1 MKYDFKGRTI
11 NIPDEEIE
19 KNMKV
24 LDISKD
30 EAIEMWLDDNDYTEN
45 EVVEELTKK
54 AKEVKRYEK
63 AVDRLNKAT
72 TERESRMQ
80 RDRELRIFIGAIK
93 EQPLILETWDEGLWL
108 TLLETATV
116 QADNRIIFRFK
127 DGTDI
132 EVGAE

>member
-1 MKYDFKGRTI
+1 MKYDFKGKTI

-30 EAIEMWLDDNDYTEN
+30 EAIEMWLDDNDYTAN

-63 AVDRLNKAT
+63 ADKPRKERKVERKVDEEKKKLLN
-72 TERESRMQ
+72 
-80 RDRELRIFIGAIK
+80 LCRIPIEGAGGIVTNVK
-93 EQPLILETWDEGLWL
+93 NEAEFSFTFGDNCY
-108 TLLETATV
+108 TV
-116 QADNRIIFRFK
+116 KLVKHRPPK
-127 DGTDI
+127 K
-132 EVGAE
+132 